1 MSLDQIGRITHIV
14 TVKQSDSNTPDGH
27 LDITDMALA
36 VEQSPYFTERR
47 SNGGL
52 IVSEAPKFDLES
64 YAANYDR
71 TF

>member
-1 MSLDQIGRITHIV
+1 
-14 TVKQSDSNTPDGH
+14 
-27 LDITDMALA
+27 MAQT

-52 IVSEAPKFDLES
+52 IVSDAPKFDLES

-71 TF
+71 MSRYVYHRSCLSSHTTPQNTLE